1 MSSPS
6 LYNKYRPTAWKDV
19 LGQEH
24 VVDVILGSLKSK
36 GVSHAYLFSG
46 PRGTGKTS
54 VARIL
59 AREVGCRGYDLYE
72 MDAASTRGIEDIQSL
87 KEAVSTLPF
96 ESAYKVYII
105 DEVHMLS
112 RPAFD
117 ALLKTIESPPSFVIF
132 IFATTE
138 LHKVPNTIV
147 SRCQHFSFRKPS
159 EELLKKMILRV
170 AKAEGY
176 EMEKEAASLIAMLGD
191 GSFRDA
197 HGILQKVIG
206 ASTDLFLPVSLV
218 LKVGGLPES
227 KIVERFVK
235 ALVSK
240 NLEETLVMVKGAV
253 EANIDMKVFI
263 KLILRALRLIMLDVY
278 APVILKELEEEL
290 SLDER
295 LFFEEMKPFV
305 GKTINS
311 SLLLALIEA
320 YEKIDQTSLPQL
332 PLELALIKIIGPLGP
347 DMVGT
352 GVPVPK

>member
-1 MSSPS
+1 MSQLA
-6 LYNKYRPTAWKDV
+6 LYRKYRPTAWKDV

-24 VVDVILGSLKSK
+24 VVDVILGSLKNV

-59 AREVGCRGYDLYE
+59 AAEVGCVGYDLYE
-72 MDAASTRGIEDIQSL
+72 MDAASNRGIEDIQSL

-132 IFATTE
+132 ILATTE
-138 LHKVPNTIV
+138 LHKVPETII
-147 SRCQHFSFRKPS
+147 SRCQHFSFKKPS
-159 EELLKKMILRV
+159 EELLKKMILEV
-170 AKAEGY
+170 AKSEGY
-176 EMEKEAASLIAMLGD
+176 EIEKEAASLMAMLGD

-206 ASTDLFLPVSLV
+206 ASGDLSLPASLV
-218 LKVGGLPES
+218 LKVTGLPDG
-227 KIVERFVK
+227 KIVEKIINAV
-235 ALVSK
+235 VSK
-240 NLEETLVMVKGAV
+240 DTEAALLLVKKAV
-253 EANIDMKVFI
+253 DANIDMKVFI
-263 KLILRALRLIMLDVY
+263 KLLLRTLRLVMLNVY
-278 APVILKELEEEL
+278 APAILKELDEEL
-290 SLDER
+290 SPDRR

-311 SLLLALIEA
+311 SLLLSLIEA

-332 PLELALIKIIGPLGP
+332 PLELALIKIIGQ
-347 DMVGT
+347 D
-352 GVPVPK
+352 K